1 LHAHLAEHVAGA
13 VAAGACMP
21 PSPVPSSESAERA
34 SVPAPVPVDDAIVR
48 LAAEHSAD
56 WVQITLAR
64 GLGVARL
71 RAVADTAAQARLW
84 LRAGQAYFLAGA
96 ASEGGHGVGSTRD
109 AFAALRS
116 VEPLS

>member
-1 LHAHLAEHVAGA
+1 MRAHLAEHVAGA
-13 VAAGACMP
+13 VAAGVCMP
-21 PSPVPSSESAERA
+21 PPPVSSGVSAE
-34 SVPAPVPVDDAIVR
+34 PACVPVDAAIVSV
-48 LAAEHSAD
+48 AAEHPAE

-71 RAVADTAAQARLW
+71 RAEADAAAQARLW
-84 LRAGQAYFLAGA
+84 LRAGQAYFLAGV
-96 ASEGGHGVGSTRD
+96 ASEGGHGVGSMRD